1 MQAPSRWIDKDGK
14 ALSCKDKLATLDDN
28 LKELREIALDAL
40 EDAIIMGVDPE
51 TARRVFIEELHALQP
66 RFATDSA
73 QTATETASDTPK
85 AVVSS
90 NPSER

>member
-1 MQAPSRWIDKDGK
+1 MQASSRWIDKDGK

-40 EDAIIMGVDPE
+40 EDAIVMGVAPE
-51 TARRVFIEELHALQP
+51 TARRVFIEELQALQP
-66 RFATDSA
+66 RFATNADHS
-73 QTATETASDTPK
+73 ATETTSDTSE